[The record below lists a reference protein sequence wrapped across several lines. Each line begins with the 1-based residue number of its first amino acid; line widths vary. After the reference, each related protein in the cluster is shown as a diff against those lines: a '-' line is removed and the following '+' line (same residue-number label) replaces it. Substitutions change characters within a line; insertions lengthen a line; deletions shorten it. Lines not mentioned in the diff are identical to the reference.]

1 MFALLLAVLLAD
13 ASPSPTPSPSPSPT
27 AEPLDVNSRPENND
41 NAPIHL
47 YRTALSNAS
56 SFRYYQ
62 CISFRNVSTKV
73 ATDVDLRFVVTNRRG
88 ETEADW
94 NQLDKGTFT
103 PPTNI
108 DNHCWYGKL
117 WPARVVRRMTDQSVR
132 IERVVFADGSSWIP
146 GGDFMRAYTNEGQ
159 PLPAPVA
166 VGNGGGSG
174 NVPPAQSTAP
184 LSQRIGFGAIYYE
197 PGSFASGS
205 AVDRPTADAAR
216 ADARTAC
223 NAQTNGRNDCLLGI
237 EFSSSRCGAL
247 GVLGQQVEYGTGGN
261 ERDARAMIAGKIP
274 NGQVITV
281 ACNAGR

>member
-1 MFALLLAVLLAD
+1 MR
-13 ASPSPTPSPSPSPT
+13 
-27 AEPLDVNSRPENND
+27 SRPENND
-41 NAPIHL
+41 NAPVYL
-47 YRTALSNAS
+47 YRTALTNAS

-108 DNHCWYGKL
+108 DDHCWYGKL
-117 WPARVVRRMTDQSVR
+117 WPARVVRRMTDESVR
-132 IERVVFADGSSWIP
+132 IERVTFADGTSWIP
-146 GGDFMRAYTNEGQ
+146 GGDFMRAYTNQGQ

-166 VGNGGGSG
+166 VGSGGGSG

-184 LSQRIGFGAIYYE
+184 LAQRLGFGAIFYE

-216 ADARTAC
+216 TDARSAC
-223 NAQTNGRNDCLLGI
+223 NAQSGGRNDCVPGI
-237 EFSSSRCGAL
+237 DFSTSRCGAL
-247 GVLGQQVEYGTGGN
+247 GVLNGQVEYGIGPT
-261 ERDARAMIAGKIP
+261 ERDARAMVMGKIP
-274 NGQVITV
+274 SGQVITV
-281 ACNAGR
+281 ACNGAK